1 MLWILPPPILQKH
14 HFNILATLPSRRS
27 CYKDARWNITAA
39 NDTLSSSWRLT
50 LAYPKLESH
59 YVYEP
64 AQGDTAFLST
74 LYKFTDEHP
83 NAGENC
89 YQVNRFFPLSSNS
102 AYYPPGTESLPSEEL
117 CLNTL
122 GLDPANELAI
132 LPLYPTLRTPY
143 PHPFNP
149 STTIQFDL
157 PAGTN
162 IRIVVYDLLGRE
174 VVRLVD
180 QHLEPGV
187 HQVILNGRDA
197 KGRGLLTGIFIARLG
212 TPDHYTYTKMLLLR

>member
-1 MLWILPPPILQKH
+1 M
-14 HFNILATLPSRRS
+14 
-27 CYKDARWNITAA
+27 
-39 NDTLSSSWRLT
+39 
-50 LAYPKLESH
+50 ESH

-89 YQVNRFFPLSSNS
+89 YQVTRFFPLSSNS
-102 AYYPPGTESLPSEEL
+102 AYYPPGTESLPSEAV

-122 GLDPANELAI
+122 GLNPATELSI
-132 LPLYPTLRTPY
+132 LPVHPTLRTPY
-143 PHPFNP
+143 PNPFNP

-162 IRIVVYDLLGRE
+162 IRIAVYDLLGRE
-174 VVRLVD
+174 MVRLVD
-180 QHLEPGV
+180 QRLEPGF
-187 HQVILNGRDA
+187 HQVIWNGQDA
-197 KGRGLLTGIFIARLG
+197 KGRGLPTGIYFAPLV
-212 TPDHYTYTKMLLLR
+212 TPQHSTYIKMLLLK